1 MARETRNAITEL
13 ADVMLRA
20 VKDGGPE
27 NTDAWAKAVL
37 AKAGNEYS
45 RSARIDA
52 RMAVEEVIGGPVDAA
67 MWSAY
72 F

>member
-1 MARETRNAITEL
+1 MGRETRNAITEL
-13 ADVMLRA
+13 ADAMLRA

-37 AKAGNEYS
+37 AKASSEYS
-45 RSARIDA
+45 RAARIEA
-52 RMAVEEVIGGPVDAA
+52 RMVVEKMICGPVDAV